1 MFHHRLLS
9 SWDPCFMM
17 VVLLM
22 LAACSQDPAR
32 AGFFGGLSNMASG
45 TYDQR
50 QQALETQLQDTQD
63 QQVQKQRELERVQS
77 QQADVQRQYQALQQR
92 YAAVNR
98 DVVRLRKTIQSGV
111 KNKEK
116 AAVLARKLDQVEQET
131 RLLQS
136 GVQDYTAQEK
146 VLRQKT
152 RDLDLMSQ
160 EIDALLAGR

>member
-1 MFHHRLLS
+1 MCYHRLQS
-9 SWDPCFMM
+9 CFMM
-17 VVLLM
+17 IPLLI
-22 LAACSQDPAR
+22 LGACSQDPAR

-63 QQVQKQRELERVQS
+63 QQVQKRRELERMQS
-77 QQADVQRQYQALQQR
+77 HQADVQRQYQTLQQR
-92 YAAVNR
+92 YAAVND
-98 DVVRLRKTIQSGV
+98 DVVRLRKTLQTGI

-116 AAVLARKLDQVEQET
+116 AAVLARKLDQIEQET

-136 GVQDYTAQEK
+136 GVQDYAAQEK

-160 EIDALLAGR
+160 EMDALLTGR